1 MVKSYLDLEVYQLA
15 HKLAVEV
22 HKMTLKELPKFE
34 MYEEAGQL
42 RRSSKS
48 VSATIVEGYG
58 RRRYKA
64 EFVKFLVYSHASCDE
79 SIEHVKL
86 LKDTES
92 LAAARADYFLASY
105 DKLGRK
111 IYKFLEGVE
120 REHRSED

>member
-64 EFVKFLVYSHASCDE
+64 EFVKFLIYSHASCDE
-79 SIEHVKL
+79 SIEHLRL

-92 LAAARADYFLASY
+92 LAAARADYFLNSY
-105 DKLGRK
+105 DTLGRK

-120 REHRSED
+120 REHRPED